1 MVKNLSSIWR
11 NPPVTRLETPGM
23 KHLHIGKLKFN
34 SFKYS
39 QKLSRKRKSW
49 IYKHQLPKMSKHQL
63 PKMSA
68 SQSSTRQFDFN
79 KNHLSCSS
87 FSKLN
92 YCSVH
97 CKTSILS
104 SDKARKQE
112 VTCNVQLQ
120 LLALLFIKAKISTM
134 VAHLIGIHTVHP
146 EKPIMDKAALRKSPN
161 NPSHPSNWLL
171 ACAYIR
177 LAIFSFSSSLAIKFI
192 GRLLVGELSA
202 ASPDIVWHN
211 KIKQMDHWKM
221 GLVV

>member
-1 MVKNLSSIWR
+1 MVTNLSSIWR

-171 ACAYIR
+171 ACTYIR